1 MAAPA
6 GSTPSCLRVL
16 YVTHHLPF
24 PPVSGGRR
32 REYELLRRLSRFDRI
47 HVVAVSKTPEQDR
60 RNAER
65 LLGHCSGVD
74 VFRAAGEGG
83 SAPEGV
89 GGGHAGS
96 GAPQVARH
104 RCPRAAKRIVELLR
118 SEEFDIVHVEGF
130 YLWPCLARV
139 PESSRP
145 PVLLVEH
152 NIEHSL
158 WSQRARK
165 TDGSER
171 YRLEAAAVA
180 TRQEELRAWAE
191 ADLCAAI
198 TPGDRAA
205 ISAAT
210 GRSVSLVAD
219 GFDHLAA
226 TGPVAAT
233 SHEGPPQAV
242 MVGNFAYE
250 PNADGARW
258 CLEQIHPRVRARVP
272 DAELALVGSS
282 PPGDLRAAAR
292 SAPGV
297 ELYADVESV
306 VPHLDAAQ
314 VSLCPLRVGGG
325 VKVKAIESLARGK
338 AVVSTAVGIQGLE
351 KARGKAVLVHDDA
364 DGFAAAVAEL
374 MENRERRTGLERAA
388 FRFARTELPRW
399 DDCAAA
405 LRRAYLDLTGS
416 RAARRRFGETP
427 EPVAG

>member
-32 REYELLRRLSRFDRI
+32 REYELLRRLGRFDRI

-65 LLGHCSGVD
+65 LLEHCSSVE
-74 VFRAAGEGG
+74 VFRAAGG
-83 SAPEGV
+83 SAPEAV
-89 GGGHAGS
+89 GGGSPVGS
-96 GAPQVARH
+96 DAPQVARH
-104 RCPRAAKRIVELLR
+104 CCPAAAKRIAELLR

-139 PESSRP
+139 RASSRP

-158 WSQRARK
+158 WSQRACK

-171 YRLEAAAVA
+171 SRLEAAAVA

-191 ADLCAAI
+191 ADLCAAV

-210 GRSVSLVAD
+210 GRRVFLVAD

-258 CLEQIHPRVRARVP
+258 CLEQIHPRVRDRVP

-282 PPGDLRAAAR
+282 PPEDLREAAR
-292 SAPGV
+292 LAPGV
-297 ELYADVESV
+297 KLHADVESV

-374 MENRERRTGLERAA
+374 MEDRERRTGLERAA

-405 LRRAYLDLTGS
+405 LRRAYLDLAGS